1 MNKKLLI
8 TAFALTL
15 TVNSIVFAQDGN
27 KMPNSGDDFA
37 IRQNAQG
44 GITITGYNGD
54 RLDVV
59 IPDTISKIKVTE
71 IGDRAFLRQE
81 QSRRGSA
88 GGFNVTENYFTG
100 KPIKSIVIPNTI
112 TKIGESAFENNS
124 DLVRVTLP
132 NAITIIPKR
141 AFYGCALKTVTIP
154 NSVTTISVEAFKKN
168 QLTSVTFGNSIA
180 EIGESAFE
188 DNKLVAL
195 FRMPTSLRS
204 IYKRAFANN
213 NLETVI
219 IPNGVTIIM
228 AGCFTNNPVNFV
240 IIPQSLA
247 ALRKN
252 PASMYPVDEFYVA
265 GFALAFARNKYS
277 PGNFIITA
285 NVDDENLTR
294 QFSDNFTDFYKS
306 QNKKAGTYSY
316 DGRLWSWSA
325 DFDKAIAGKEKTL
338 FVDNGKSALFDNDN
352 PDQAIIFLSQAIQID
367 PNYSDAYYF
376 RAGAYNA
383 KKDYDKAIADYN
395 QAIRI
400 NPNDG
405 YVYSSRAYVYSLKN
419 DYDKAIT
426 DCNEAIRI
434 IPDEPFPYYR
444 RGFAYMQKGNFNQA
458 RADVNKALQLSSD
471 WDYQEAKDLD
481 AELKKKGF

>member
-1 MNKKLLI
+1 MNKKFLI

-15 TVNSIVFAQDGN
+15 AVNSIVFAQDGN
-27 KMPNSGDDFA
+27 KTPNSGDDFD

-44 GITITGYNGD
+44 GITITGYHGD

-71 IGDRAFLRQE
+71 IADEAFLRQS
-81 QSRRGSA
+81 QSIIRQGY
-88 GGFNVTENYFTG
+88 TEISMTG

-124 DLVRVTLP
+124 ALVSVTLP

-141 AFYGCALKTVTIP
+141 AFYGCSLSSVAIP
-154 NSVTTISVEAFKKN
+154 NSVTTIAVEAFKKN

-228 AGCFTNNPVNFV
+228 AGCFTNNPVNSV
-240 IIPQSLA
+240 VIPQSLA
-247 ALRKN
+247 VLREN

-277 PGNFIITA
+277 PGDFIIAA
-285 NVDDENLTR
+285 NVDDRNLNS
-294 QFSDNFTDFYKS
+294 QFARDFIDFYKS

-325 DFDKAIAGKEKTL
+325 DYDKAIAGKEKTL
-338 FVDNGKSALFDNDN
+338 LIESGYSALFNNNN
-352 PDQAIIFLSQAIQID
+352 PDQAIVCFTQAIQID

-376 RAGAYNA
+376 RAGAYNG

-395 QAIRI
+395 QMIRI
-400 NPNDG
+400 NPKNG
-405 YVYSSRAYVYSLKN
+405 SAYSSRAYSYNQKG

-434 IPDEPFPYYR
+434 NPDDISYYL
-444 RGFAYMQKGNFNQA
+444 RGFAYMQKGNFTQA
-458 RADVNKALQLSSD
+458 RADVNMALQLSSD
-471 WDYQEAKDLD
+471 WDYQDAKDLD
-481 AELKKKGF
+481 TELKKKGF